1 MSDAPSRGVRIADL
15 LKTMVARGASDIHLQ
30 AGAPPH
36 MRVDGELQPYEG
48 VPPLTPEQTEQIVLA
63 MMSETQREL
72 FRHRHE
78 IDFAFNIPNIARFRC
93 NVLRQ
98 RGSVGIVMRV
108 IRDAIPS
115 FEALGLPNAVVT
127 ELASQ
132 PRGLVLVT
140 GPTGSGK
147 TTTLAAMVDFVN
159 RRFAKNII
167 TVEDPIEILHRNQ
180 KSLVVQREIG
190 LDTSDFVGALKY
202 AMRQDPDV
210 IMVGEMRDK
219 ETVEAALS
227 AAQTGHL
234 VFSTLHTLDAIRTVN
249 RIIDF
254 FPPHERDQIRILL
267 ADSLLGILSQRLLP
281 RADGPGRALAVEV
294 LVNTPL
300 IRDYIKDE
308 EKTPLIKEALMQDNL
323 RGMQTFDQHL
333 VVLYLEGRMTL
344 EDATFMA
351 TSPHEFRLMV
361 TQQQGGLGMDEER
374 HFEKILQA
382 PRGPMG

>member
-36 MRVDGELQPYEG
+36 TRIDGELQPYEG
-48 VPPLTPEQTEQIVLA
+48 VPPLTPEQTEQIALA
-63 MMSETQREL
+63 MMTESQRDL

-147 TTTLAAMVDFVN
+147 TTTLAAMIDFIN
-159 RRFAKNII
+159 RRFAKNVI
-167 TVEDPIEILHRNQ
+167 TIEDPIEILHRNQ

-333 VVLYLEGRMTL
+333 VELYLQGRITL
-344 EDATFMA
+344 EDATFTA

-361 TQQQGGLGMDEER
+361 TQQRGGLGIEEER
-374 HFEKILQA
+374 EFERLVQ
-382 PRGPMG
+382 PRGPLG